1 MKTFQK
7 PEMEIVM
14 IEVADIICESVEYGE
29 VYFDNKGDDFI
40 GWG

>member
-1 MKTFQK
+1 MKQFNEPQI
-7 PEMEIVM
+7 EILRV
-14 IEVADIICESVEYGE
+14 EVKDIICESVEYGE